1 MPVRDLQCARF
12 GAERVTLPSLEGLA
26 KRAGRR
32 TRPLIAVVDDDPDVR
47 RLVATALDGAGYD
60 VIEAADGEEA
70 LRLVEDHP
78 PRLLLLDIGMPNLDG
93 PALVHELRS
102 RLREL
107 PVVVMT
113 GRPHPEREADRC
125 NAVASLAKPFDVE
138 RLVGLVRRFA
148 R

>member
-1 MPVRDLQCARF
+1 VN
-12 GAERVTLPSLEGLA
+12 LPSLEGLA
-26 KRAGRR
+26 KRAAGRR

-47 RLVATALDGAGYD
+47 GLVATALDGAGYD
-60 VIEAADGEEA
+60 VIEASDGEEA
-70 LRLVEDHP
+70 LRLVEESP
-78 PRLLLLDIGMPNLDG
+78 PRLLLLDIQMPNLDG

-102 RLREL
+102 RLHEL

-113 GRPHPEREADRC
+113 GRPHPAREADRC
-125 NAVASLAKPFDVE
+125 NAVASLAKPFDME